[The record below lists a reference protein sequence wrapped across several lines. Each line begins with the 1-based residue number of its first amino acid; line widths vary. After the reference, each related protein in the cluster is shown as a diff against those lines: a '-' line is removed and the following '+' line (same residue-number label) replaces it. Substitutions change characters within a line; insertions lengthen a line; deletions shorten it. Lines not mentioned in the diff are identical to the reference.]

1 MPANLL
7 LVEDNP
13 LARRNL
19 ATFLEHAEHNVHQA
33 ETGEAALEL
42 IARTRFDVVIS
53 DLRLPGRVTGL
64 DVLKYQNQISP
75 ETRLILITAFSSAE
89 AQAEAESVGA
99 LYIEKPLSLTDLLA
113 KI

>member
-19 ATFLEHAEHNVHQA
+19 ATFLEQAEHNVHQA
-33 ETGEAALEL
+33 GTGEAALEL
-42 IARTRFDVVIS
+42 IARNSFDVVIS
-53 DLRLPGRVTGL
+53 DLRLPGRITGL

-89 AQAEAESVGA
+89 AQAEAEAVGA
-99 LYIEKPLSLTDLLA
+99 LYIEKPLSLSDILA